1 MCRTPALAATVL
13 ALLAA
18 PALAAEP
25 SKPQGAFAPS
35 AAQAATP
42 PARSKASTQQRA
54 EAVRMDPLAR
64 AAFWGRELEVDSRDA
79 EAAIGLSR
87 ALRQLDRAD
96 EAADVAGRGLIVAP
110 DNYDLL
116 MESARAWIAKGQGF
130 YAVEPA
136 KKAQAIAPR
145 DWRPVALLAVAMEQT
160 GRDAEALAY
169 HQQALSLAPNEPG
182 AISNMAMYYA
192 GRGELSRA
200 EQMLRVAAA
209 SDRADARVRQNL
221 ALVIGLQGRLAEA
234 EQLARRDLPPEQV
247 SNNLAWLKA
256 ATERAPD
263 GQARSWDSVSGGGR

>member
-13 ALLAA
+13 ALLAS

-25 SKPQGAFAPS
+25 AKPQGAAAPV
-35 AAQAATP
+35 AAPQTRP
-42 PARSKASTQQRA
+42 KASAQQRL
-54 EAVRMDPLAR
+54 EAARMDPLAR
-64 AAFWGRELEVDSRDA
+64 AAFWGRELETDGRDI
-79 EAAIGLSR
+79 EAAVGLSR

-96 EAADVAGRGLIVAP
+96 EAADVAGRGLVVAP
-110 DNYDLL
+110 DHYELL

-130 YAVEPA
+130 YAVDPA

-160 GRDAEALAY
+160 GRDAEALGY
-169 HQQALSLAPNEPG
+169 HQQALALAPNEPG

-192 GRGELSRA
+192 ARGELSRA
-200 EQMLRVAAA
+200 EQMLRAAA
-209 SDRADARVRQNL
+209 GSSRADVRVRQNL

-234 EQLARRDLPPEQV
+234 EQLARQDLPPDQV

-263 GQARSWDSVSGGGR
+263 GQGRSWGSVTGGGQ

>member
-13 ALLAA
+13 ALLAS
-18 PALAAEP
+18 PVLAAEP
-25 SKPQGAFAPS
+25 AKPQAAAAAP
-35 AAQAATP
+35 QA
-42 PARSKASTQQRA
+42 RIKASAEQRA
-54 EAVRMDPLAR
+54 EAARMDPLAR
-64 AAFWGRELEVDSRDA
+64 AAFWGREMEVDGRDV

-96 EAADVAGRGLIVAP
+96 EAADVSGRGLVVAP

-160 GRDAEALAY
+160 GRDDEALAY
-169 HQQALSLAPNEPG
+169 HQQALGLAPNEPG

-192 GRGELSRA
+192 GRGELPRA
-200 EQMLRVAAA
+200 EQMLRVAAG
-209 SDRADARVRQNL
+209 SSRADARVRQNL
-221 ALVIGLQGRLAEA
+221 ALVVGLQGRLAEA
-234 EQLARRDLPPEQV
+234 EQLARQDLPPDQV
-247 SNNLAWLKA
+247 TNNLAWLKA
-256 ATERAPD
+256 ATERAPN
-263 GQARSWDSVSGGGR
+263 GQARSWDAMTGGGR